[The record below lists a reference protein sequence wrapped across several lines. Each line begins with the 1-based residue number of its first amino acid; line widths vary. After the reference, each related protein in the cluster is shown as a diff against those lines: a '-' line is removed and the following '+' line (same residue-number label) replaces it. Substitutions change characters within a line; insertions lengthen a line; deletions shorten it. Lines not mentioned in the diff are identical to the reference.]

1 MNIQNENIASIV
13 RTLELIQNAVKLIE
27 VNKKDPKPDIFGI
40 EQYEK
45 HKMQLTKELYSLL
58 AEYDIPTPLLAA

>member
-1 MNIQNENIASIV
+1 MNTQNENIASIV
-13 RTLELIQNAVKLIE
+13 RTLELIQNTVQLIQIK
-27 VNKKDPKPDIFGI
+27 KKDPEPDMFSI

-45 HKMQLTKELYSLL
+45 HKMQLTKELYRLL

>member
-13 RTLELIQNAVKLIE
+13 RTLELIQNTVQLIE
-27 VNKKDPKPDIFGI
+27 FKKKDPEPDMFSI
-40 EQYEK
+40 EQYQK
-45 HKMQLTKELYSLL
+45 HKIQLTKELYSLL